1 VTGVPPQFLLL
12 VAALFAAGGQVLFKQ
27 GSTGLTSIAA
37 AVNLPIVL
45 GLGLYG
51 VSTLLWIAGLS
62 RTTLSYAYPFTA
74 LTFVLVVG
82 AAVVLFNERPSVTE
96 IAGIVIV
103 LGGLGLMTLGH
114 AAG

>member
-1 VTGVPPQFLLL
+1 VSAVPPQLLL
-12 VAALFAAGGQVLFKQ
+12 LAAALFAAGGQVLFKQ
-27 GSTGLTSIAA
+27 GSTGLASVAA
-37 AVNLPIVL
+37 ALNPPIVL
-45 GLGLYG
+45 GLGLYA

-82 AAVVLFNERPSVTE
+82 AAVVLFNERPSAAE
-96 IAGIVIV
+96 IAGILVV

-114 AAG
+114 AAR

>member
-1 VTGVPPQFLLL
+1 MPPQVLLL
-12 VAALFAAGGQVLFKQ
+12 AAAVFAAGGQVLFKQ
-27 GSTGLTSIAA
+27 GSTRLDSVAA
-37 AVNLPIVL
+37 ALNLQILL
-45 GLGLYG
+45 GLVLYAIG
-51 VSTLLWIAGLS
+51 TFLWIAGLS

-82 AAVVLFNERPSVTE
+82 AAIVLFNERPSVTE

-114 AAG
+114 AAK